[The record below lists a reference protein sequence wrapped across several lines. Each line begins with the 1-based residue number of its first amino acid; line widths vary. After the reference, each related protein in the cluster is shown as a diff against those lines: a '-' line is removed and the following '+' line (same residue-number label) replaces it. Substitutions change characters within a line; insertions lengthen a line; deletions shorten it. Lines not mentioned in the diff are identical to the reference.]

1 MNETILKATQD
12 LGSLLRDSAEFDAMQ
27 KQEEIALADS
37 DLQGLYREYSLL
49 RQNMQQEEMESEP
62 DHGAIE
68 ALTLEIS
75 RLEQTLSQN
84 DSLAVLN
91 KSREGFNRLM
101 QEVNDVLEN
110 TLNPKQ
116 NSDEFED
123 GGCGSGGC
131 AGCSGCG
138 SSR

>member
-49 RQNMQQEEMESEP
+49 RQNMQQEETESEP

-68 ALTLEIS
+68 ALTLEIG

-116 NSDEFED
+116 ESDEFED